1 MAEGKDPVKLFPD
14 ADGRSPAGTGS
25 TDTPTSPSGNGRKG
39 DGGPSERCG
48 GTAVIY
54 RKRFGKGEAPR
65 ISRGG
70 PRREIDPNQPAF
82 LT

>member
-39 DGGPSERCG
+39 DSGPSERCG
-48 GTAVIY
+48 GTAVIGSASE
-54 RKRFGKGEAPR
+54 RARPPASPAGGLAVKSIR
-65 ISRGG
+65 INR
-70 PRREIDPNQPAF
+70 PF
-82 LT
+82 